1 MGYVEKDFL
10 LRQFNQLG
18 VVLAKILGF
27 KEKGKYESAES
38 VIDNALTDFGLK
50 DLDIHLKIDVDS
62 LVPELIKTHRLT
74 IDQINILA
82 ELIYEKAEINI
93 RLGKKEPA
101 RDLYLRA
108 LILFEHITN
117 AERIFS
123 FEREEKINKIR
134 SILQK

>member
-18 VVLAKILGF
+18 VVLARILGF

-50 DLDIHLKIDVDS
+50 ELDIYLEIDVDS
-62 LVPELIKTHRLT
+62 LVRELIKTHRLT

-82 ELIYEKAEINI
+82 ELIYEKAEINT
-93 RLGKKEPA
+93 RLGKIEPA
-101 RDLYLRA
+101 RGLYLKA

-117 AERIFS
+117 TERVFS